1 MFSLKDIIEIA
12 IQIENNGERVYRRAI
27 EKISDPS
34 LVSLLQWLAD
44 EEAEHA
50 GWFTELKKKVK
61 KTINDPKLEEMGKTI
76 LLDVIGE
83 QSFSL
88 KFADFSEI
96 QHVKDLF
103 ELSIEFEKDT
113 VLFYEMLRP
122 FIEDKDVEKQLNTI
136 ITEENRHIRKL
147 QEFLDSQISNVEREP
162 TF

>member
-1 MFSLKDIIEIA
+1 MFSLKDIIELA
-12 IQIENNGERVYRRAI
+12 IQIENNGERVYRSAI

-61 KTINDPKLEEMGKTI
+61 KTIKDPKLEEMGKTI

-88 KFADFSEI
+88 KFADISEI
-96 QHVKDLF
+96 QYVKDLV

-122 FIEDKDVEKQLNTI
+122 FIDNKDVEEQLNTI
-136 ITEENRHIRKL
+136 ITEENRHIQKL
-147 QEFLDSQISNVEREP
+147 QECLDIQISNVEHEP
-162 TF
+162 TI

>member
-1 MFSLKDIIEIA
+1 MFSLKDIIELA
-12 IQIENNGERVYRRAI
+12 IQIENNGERVYRSTI

-34 LVSLLQWLAD
+34 LVSLLQRLAD

-50 GWFTELKKKVK
+50 EWFIELKKKVK

-88 KFADFSEI
+88 AYVDFSEI

-113 VLFYEMLRP
+113 VLFYEMLHP
-122 FIEDKDVEKQLNTI
+122 FIEDKDVEQQLNTI

>member
-1 MFSLKDIIEIA
+1 MFSLKDIIELA
-12 IQIENNGERVYRRAI
+12 IQIENNGERVYRSAI

-88 KFADFSEI
+88 KFADISEI
-96 QHVKDLF
+96 QYVKDLV

-122 FIEDKDVEKQLNTI
+122 FIEDKDVEEQLNTI

-147 QEFLDSQISNVEREP
+147 QECLDIKISNVEHEP
-162 TF
+162 TI